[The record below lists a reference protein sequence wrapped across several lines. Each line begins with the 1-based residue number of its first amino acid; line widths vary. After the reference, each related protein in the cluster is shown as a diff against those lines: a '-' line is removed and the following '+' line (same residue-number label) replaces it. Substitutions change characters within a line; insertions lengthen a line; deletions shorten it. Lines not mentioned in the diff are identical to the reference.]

1 MLTKT
6 CKWCHQ
12 TQSLDKF
19 PKHKAMADG
28 HLNKCASCCR
38 EYVNA
43 HRKTPAGK
51 ASRQKEKQYPDNKKR
66 YKQTEK
72 GKQAAKRYKRDPV
85 RESAKGAVAYALRRG
100 KLTKEPCFVC
110 GEKALSHHS
119 SYASDMKLAVTWLCL
134 HHHNQLHNEHKGYK
148 TWI

>member
-1 MLTKT
+1 MKT
-6 CKWCHQ
+6 CNCCQQ
-12 TQSLDKF
+12 TKPLIEF
-19 PKHKAMADG
+19 FRNRGMPDG
-28 HLNKCASCCR
+28 LLKQCKICKQKKNQ
-38 EYVNA
+38 EYRNT
-43 HRKTPAGK
+43 KAGK
-51 ASRQKEKQYPDNKKR
+51 EARKREKQYPEVKKR

-110 GEKALSHHS
+110 GEKALAHHS
-119 SYASDMKLAVTWLCL
+119 SYASDMKLTVTWLCL